1 MKTASKFFLIICA
14 VITAIGGIMCLVGYV
29 TANADGIQLY
39 DKKVDGK
46 SVYTVD
52 LNDTDITKISVKATD
67 ADITVLTGEENEY
80 IDFVNFN
87 EGYRSV
93 SSTNT
98 VVSFDEYI
106 SFSSAFAFWENGFSF
121 KGMRS
126 ILDFRNISR
135 GEKEVNIHLSD
146 KRNIKN
152 FTFSIQKG
160 TVTVKDISGDTDYY
174 LAVDNGNV
182 IFENVTTTSK
192 FSLESTAQCNVSL
205 TNCSISNFT
214 ADGVS
219 LGFEGELTDVKTF
232 ALDAKEGKATAE
244 ITPYF
249 EKQSLTLQTT
259 GTITLNGEKIDGA
272 FKNTDDKK
280 TDKKDEKQDK
290 TEITV
295 QGETVSVDLTVN
307 KKPSTEENTEDTR

>member
-1 MKTASKFFLIICA
+1 MKTTSKFFLIVCA

-67 ADITVLTGEENEY
+67 ADITVFTGEENEY
-80 IDFVNFN
+80 IDFINFN

-126 ILDFRNISR
+126 ILDFRNLSS
-135 GEKEVNIHLSD
+135 GDKKVNIHLSD

-192 FSLESTAQCNVSL
+192 ISIESAAQCNISL
-205 TNCSISNFT
+205 TDCAVSNFT

-219 LGFEGELTDVKTF
+219 LGLEGFLTDVKNFT
-232 ALDAKEGKATAE
+232 LDAKEGNATAE
-244 ITPYF
+244 ITPFF

-259 GTITLNGEKIDGA
+259 GAVTLNGEKIDGA
-272 FKNTDDKK
+272 FKSSDDKK
-280 TDKKDEKQDK
+280 DKKKDEKQDK

-295 QGETVSVDLTVN
+295 QGETVSVNLTVN
-307 KKPSTEENTEDTR
+307 KKQNIENTTEDSK